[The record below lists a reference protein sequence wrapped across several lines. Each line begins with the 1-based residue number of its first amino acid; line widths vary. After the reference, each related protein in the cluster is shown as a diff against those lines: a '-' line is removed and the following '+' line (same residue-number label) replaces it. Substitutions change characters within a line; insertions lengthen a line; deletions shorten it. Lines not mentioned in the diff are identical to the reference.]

1 LQHFALA
8 ILLATQLASSERPAD
23 ALPTAA
29 AAPAELRW
37 PGAPAHVDRLAQAVI
52 RSAKTGDPWTL
63 ARLLRLENFR
73 HLHDAPEAIER
84 ASEAIIN
91 TKRVDALTRDHAH
104 YVQAQLRVRQ
114 GREQQAQDHLES
126 IQVVRS
132 GWLLGPFDNPAG
144 AGHDTAYGPE
154 LSADPNEPTATRAGP
169 SGWRSLEG
177 LAAHG
182 VLELSHLLHPAN
194 EATAYVAVA
203 LRAQRRTKA
212 ALRSGSSDA
221 LKVWVNGQPVLNSN
235 TRRFAALDQDAASIT
250 LQPGLNLVLAKVSW
264 TADRGRLLLRISR
277 PEGGPVPGVQIEPER
292 TAVFDALRRFP
303 TVAGAPPSPARGLR
317 TVRSRLERPKSADE
331 LGLLADLVAVLG
343 LYDQRVLPLEPEAL
357 LVQALQKAPHDPRLF
372 FFLAHRIRDRDPSR
386 ARRALHQA
394 LVADPGYAPAW
405 VVLGQ
410 LARQG
415 GLRMD
420 ARHHL
425 DRALAADENFAA
437 AQLARASLGYELLDE
452 DVIAVARLQKSLRPP
467 SVLATQP
474 SLHLQLSRMQR
485 GVSDRFGARKSA
497 QRALGLNQDDEIARA
512 LVAELALEASDTPA
526 ALRHLDEAR
535 RRRPFSLH
543 AHIKYAR
550 VLMGQ
555 PDRLSEALDVLTK
568 AQRHFE
574 QHPRVHKLLAELHL
588 FADRTPAALEALAR
602 ARALD
607 DHDPGLRQ
615 HQRALSG
622 DSAELEDEYAL
633 QPAEAAKRARSP
645 QEERFGAA
653 YLSDRK
659 VIRLFEDGRTVRFQQ
674 SILRLSNPQLED
686 ALRGHRIDYSPSRE
700 SVQILAAERIRPN
713 GQVSSASQ
721 IRDEGPN
728 GKISGM
734 YLDQRYKLI
743 IFDRLEPG
751 DLVHLQYR
759 VDALGSNIFAGF
771 FGDVTAVQS
780 RLPKQDFFYRVITPK
795 QRPLYDAEIRTPR
808 PQAESQ
814 DDLRTLTWHLKDIP
828 GLQVEPLAP
837 PYPDIGRL
845 ISVSTYKDWDALG
858 SWYGRLFSEQMQLDD
873 DARRAGRAAVQGAS
887 SDEEKVRRLYNYVVK
902 NTRYVG
908 IELGIHG
915 WKPFPASEVH
925 RRRYGDCKDKAT
937 LLSALLRDNGVEATI
952 TLVRT
957 VDRGAV
963 PKDHATMWAF
973 NHAITYVPGQDLFLD
988 PTAEFN
994 GSTELPHQDQGAM
1007 ALVVYPDGRT
1017 QPVTLPVSSP
1027 DANLNA
1033 SVYEATLSRGTQL
1046 SLRGR
1051 ERFRGARAAELRRQ
1065 MQEPDQRVRLL
1076 EQPLA
1081 QIFPGVTVTE
1091 ANFSDLSDLERE
1103 VSYEYAFTVP
1113 KYGFKEGQTLSF
1125 PVSLYRHEVAA
1136 AYAQL
1141 AERQSALHTPHAWKT
1156 QNVIRYR
1163 LPKGA
1168 QITVLPKGE
1177 TIDTPY
1183 ISLHQKVVR
1192 TDDGFETD
1200 DTVTFKERIVPAKA
1214 YPQFREACLA
1224 IDRAMARTVEVT
1236 W

>member
-1 LQHFALA
+1 MQHFALA
-8 ILLATQLASSERPAD
+8 ILLATQIASSERAAD
-23 ALPTAA
+23 ALPSATAA
-29 AAPAELRW
+29 PTELRW
-37 PGAPAHVDRLAQAVI
+37 LGAPAHVDGLAQAIV
-52 RSAKTGDPWTL
+52 RAADKGDPWTL

-84 ASEAIIN
+84 ATEAIIKS
-91 TKRVDALTRDHAH
+91 KRVDALTQDHAR
-104 YVQAQLRVRQ
+104 YMQAQLHIRQ
-114 GREQQAQDHLES
+114 GQDQQAQDHLES
-126 IQVVRS
+126 IQMVRG

-144 AGHDTAYGPE
+144 AGHDTPYGPE
-154 LSADPNEPTATRAGP
+154 LTADPESPVTTRAGI
-169 SGWRSLEG
+169 SGWRPLSG
-177 LAAHG
+177 LAPQG
-182 VLELSHLLHPAN
+182 VLELSHLLHPSN
-194 EATAYVAVA
+194 EATAYLAVA
-203 LRAQRRTKA
+203 LKAERRTKA
-212 ALRSGSSDA
+212 ALRTGSTDA
-221 LKVWVNGQPVLNSN
+221 LKVWVNGQPALDIDR
-235 TRRFAALDQDAASIT
+235 RRFAALDQDAASIT
-250 LQPGLNLVLAKVSW
+250 LNPGLNLVLAKVSW
-264 TADRGRLLLRISR
+264 AADTGQLLLRVSR
-277 PEGGPVPGVQIEPER
+277 PEGGPLPGVQIVSDR
-292 TAVFDALRRFP
+292 RAVFDALRSFK
-303 TVAGAPPSPARGLR
+303 TVAGPPPAPGQRLR
-317 TVRSRLERPKSADE
+317 TVRSRLERATSANE
-331 LGLLADLVAVLG
+331 LALLADLVAVLG
-343 LYDQRVLPLEPEAL
+343 LYDRRVLPLEPEAL
-357 LVQALQKAPHDPRLF
+357 LVQAVHKAPHDPRLF

-394 LVADPGYAPAW
+394 LIADPGYAPAW

-420 ARHHL
+420 ARQHL

-452 DVIAVARLQKSLRPP
+452 DVLAVARLSKSLRPP

-485 GVSDRFGARKSA
+485 GVSDRLGARQSA
-497 QRALGLNQDDEIARA
+497 QRALELNQDDEVARA
-512 LVAELALEASDTPA
+512 LVAELALEASDIPA
-526 ALRHLDEAR
+526 SLSHLAESVL
-535 RRRPFSLH
+535 RRPFSLH
-543 AHIKYAR
+543 ARSKYAR

-555 PDRLSEALDVLTK
+555 PGRLNEALETLTA
-568 AQRHFE
+568 AQQVFV

-588 FADRTPAALEALAR
+588 FAERTPAALQALAK

-607 DHDPGLRQ
+607 NHDPGLRQ
-615 HQRALSG
+615 HQRVLSG
-622 DSAELEDEYAL
+622 GSAELEDEYAL
-633 QPAEAAKRARSP
+633 QPAEVAKRARSP
-645 QEERFGAA
+645 EEERFGAA
-653 YLSDRK
+653 FLSDRK

-713 GQVSSASQ
+713 GQVSTASQ
-721 IRDEGPN
+721 IRDEGPR
-728 GKISGM
+728 GKVSGM
-734 YLDQRYKLI
+734 YVDQRYKLI
-743 IFDRLEPG
+743 IFDRLEAG

-795 QRPLYDAEIRTPR
+795 QRLLYDAQIRVPQ
-808 PQAESQ
+808 PQAQ
-814 DDLRTLTWHLKDIP
+814 HQGDLRTLTWQLEDVP

-837 PYPDIGRL
+837 PYPDLGRL
-845 ISVSTYKDWDALG
+845 ISVSTYEDWDALG
-858 SWYGRLFSEQMQLDD
+858 GWYGRLFSEQMQLDD
-873 DARRAGRAAVQGAS
+873 DARQAGRLAVKGAT

-925 RRRYGDCKDKAT
+925 RRRYGDCKDKVT

-957 VDRGAV
+957 VDRGAL
-963 PKDHATMWAF
+963 PQQHATMWAF
-973 NHAITYVPGQDLFLD
+973 NHAIAYVPGQDLFLD

-1017 QPVTLPVSSP
+1017 QPTTLPISSP

-1033 SVYEATLSRGTQL
+1033 SVYEATLGRDTQL
-1046 SLRGR
+1046 SLRGK
-1051 ERFRGARAAELRRQ
+1051 ERFKGARAAELRRQ
-1065 MQEPDQRVRLL
+1065 MQEADQRIRLL

-1091 ANFSDLSDLERE
+1091 ANFSDLNDLESE
-1103 VSYEYAFTVP
+1103 VSYEYAFDVP
-1113 KYGFKEGQTLSF
+1113 KYGFKEGNKLSF

-1141 AERQSALHTPHAWKT
+1141 AERQSDLHTSHAWKT

-1163 LPKGA
+1163 LPKDA
-1168 QITVLPKGE
+1168 KLTVLPKGQV
-1177 TIDTPY
+1177 IDTPY
-1183 ISLHQKVVR
+1183 IALHQRVVR
-1192 TDDGFETD
+1192 TEDGFETD
-1200 DTVTFKERIVPAKA
+1200 DIVTFKKRIVPAKA
-1214 YPQFREACLA
+1214 YPEFREACLA